1 MITTL
6 IDFLVQLVINIIATT
21 GYAGVFLLML
31 LESCGV
37 PAPSEAIMPFA
48 GFLVAAHQFSF
59 WLTVLI
65 GALGNLAGSLLAYFI
80 GLKGGRPL
88 VEKYGKYILISKYD
102 LDKADVWFKKRGEL
116 TVFIG
121 RLLPV
126 VRTYISFPAGIAKMN
141 LKKFSL
147 YTFIGAFIWSALFC
161 YLGVKLGANWEI
173 IREKLHNFDLAILIL
188 IIAVIILFFWRHRK
202 NLKIKNPF

>member
-80 GLKGGRPL
+80 CLKGGRPL

-147 YTFIGAFIWSALFC
+147 
-161 YLGVKLGANWEI
+161 
-173 IREKLHNFDLAILIL
+173 
-188 IIAVIILFFWRHRK
+188 
-202 NLKIKNPF
+202 

>member
-1 MITTL
+1 
-6 IDFLVQLVINIIATT
+6 
-21 GYAGVFLLML
+21 
-31 LESCGV
+31 
-37 PAPSEAIMPFA
+37 
-48 GFLVAAHQFSF
+48 
-59 WLTVLI
+59 
-65 GALGNLAGSLLAYFI
+65 
-80 GLKGGRPL
+80 L

-173 IREKLHNFDLAILIL
+173 IREKLHNFDLAIAA
-188 IIAVIILFFWRHRK
+188 IIVLVAVWWVWRH
-202 NLKIKNPF
+202 IKHSRT